1 MVDLSI
7 AMLVYQRVYIH
18 GSCLLY
24 IKVSP
29 KMSSPKPNVFFS
41 SHLEVD
47 ASKRAKASV
56 FSRYPRDDLYGT
68 HMEYIYIVDILNRYK
83 KSMVLVSMV
92 DMLVDV

>member
-1 MVDLSI
+1 
-7 AMLVYQRVYIH
+7 
-18 GSCLLY
+18 
-24 IKVSP
+24 
-29 KMSSPKPNVFFS
+29 MSSPKPNVFFS

-68 HMEYIYIVDILNRYK
+68 HMEYIYIYIVDILNRYK